1 MHKSASSGCAIFCLH
16 RGTLTSQNNA
26 CAHEMQGCPYVEVAK
41 KCLSLHKWSVSPP
54 EDGCGHIHAAAGS
67 QAGAEVGVGVYI
79 GVLGEVGQ
87 LRGFP

>member
-1 MHKSASSGCAIFCLH
+1 M
-16 RGTLTSQNNA
+16 
-26 CAHEMQGCPYVEVAK
+26 
-41 KCLSLHKWSVSPP
+41 SPP